1 MFHTRPVFVFLTTIA
16 GLNKTTHYTQEM
28 LADLEKHSV
37 EAANCSLPLT
47 IEIQRVLTRS
57 GSLVLGVSVELSLQT
72 SSRVGRGK
80 GWSVLTLAGRGLTFP
95 VGQLRDVA
103 TFNN

>member
-80 GWSVLTLAGRGLTFP
+80 GLVSPYSGRARSDISS
-95 VGQLRDVA
+95 GQLRDVA